1 MPLAAGKRTATRKE
15 TKEYKAFVVQRKA
28 SGLPPWV
35 ADLNTAWTEGVSAQ
49 NHVLKSSKS
58 LRQWADDYCAS
69 PKYLKEFVY
78 DQVSSRLQVV
88 TTECLT
94 QQKVLYGWD
103 MQELEDAIRSKIK
116 STPYN
121 GSLEVDFIMHRSKI
135 YIRPDNKL
143 SRMLSNKWLKFLSI
157 ILLIFPFIWLFK
169 RFHSRGG
176 GRWEVCGGAY
186 PLKRWVPLDDVE
198 EDSDAA
204 PPYDAKSAASAG
216 PSTTRVSSSKL
227 VQTSA
232 GPKKLLGLR
241 EGDWFRSWED
251 VISRAVVGRFQSAEP
266 LLENRVQFPTLDGY
280 SDQL

>member
-1 MPLAAGKRTATRKE
+1 M
-15 TKEYKAFVVQRKA
+15 
-28 SGLPPWV
+28 
-35 ADLNTAWTEGVSAQ
+35 
-49 NHVLKSSKS
+49 
-58 LRQWADDYCAS
+58 
-69 PKYLKEFVY
+69 
-78 DQVSSRLQVV
+78 
-88 TTECLT
+88 
-94 QQKVLYGWD
+94 QQ
-103 MQELEDAIRSKIK
+103 LEDAIRSKIK

-121 GSLEVDFIMHRSKI
+121 GSLQVDFIMHRSKI

-186 PLKRWVPLDDVE
+186 PLKRWVPLDVDE

-216 PSTTRVSSSKL
+216 PSNL
-227 VQTSA
+227 IQTSA

-241 EGDWFRSWED
+241 EGDWFRLWEH
-251 VISRAVVGRFQSAEP
+251 VISRAVIGRYQSREP
-266 LLENRVQFPTLDGY
+266 LLENRVQIPMLDGY
-280 SDQL
+280 NVQL